1 VTDSLGDLLT
11 RAISA
16 PPEGDDDDAV
26 AERILDA
33 ALTQVAAVGVRR
45 TTVDDVA
52 RRAGVG
58 RITVFR
64 RFGSKHRLFDVL
76 AVREARRFFAA
87 VDSASHGIDD
97 PVERTVTSFVT
108 AMRLARGH
116 PLLDRLAR
124 IEPETVLAA
133 LAHDRPPVMSLAREA
148 VAGPL
153 RAAVRAGELELA
165 QVDEVAEVLLRLWVS
180 FLLLPDSVV
189 DLDDESATR
198 AFVHGVVAPILGMNT
213 RRIPT
218 RGRPR
223 RPPRA

>member
-1 VTDSLGDLLT
+1 MTDALGDLLT
-11 RAISA
+11 RVISA
-16 PPEGDDDDAV
+16 PPAGEDGDDAL

-33 ALTQVAAVGVRR
+33 ALTHVAAVGVRR
-45 TTVDDVA
+45 TTVDEVA

-64 RFGSKHRLFDVL
+64 RFGSKDRLFEVL

-87 VDSASHGIDD
+87 IEAATSGVDD
-97 PVERTVTSFVT
+97 PVERMVASFVT

-116 PLLDRLAR
+116 PLLDRLVR

-133 LAHDRPPVMSLAREA
+133 LAHDRPPVMSLAREF
-148 VAGPL
+148 VARPL
-153 RAAVRAGELELA
+153 RAATPRGEPVVAE
-165 QVDEVAEVLLRLWVS
+165 VDQVAEVLLRLGVS

-198 AFVHGVVAPILGMNT
+198 AFAHRVIAPIMQMNS
-213 RRIPT
+213 R
-218 RGRPR
+218 
-223 RPPRA
+223 